1 MSHIRRFFRNE
12 DGAVTVDWV
21 ILTASVVFLAMGVI
35 DGVFRDSM
43 LDVVDATAQL
53 VGTVIPEK

>member
-1 MSHIRRFFRNE
+1 MSHIIRFFRNE

-21 ILTASVVFLAMGVI
+21 ILTASVVFLAIGVI

-43 LDVVDATAQL
+43 LDVVDATAAL
-53 VGTVIPEK
+53 VEGAMQGQ